1 MINKDQSL
9 FAMNIDTNILYFLN
23 SLTGKSVCL
32 DSLFIFFASYLQYV
46 LVAGFLLFLFFS
58 GYKNREK
65 IKIFAVTVG
74 SIIVSRL
81 FMVELIRFF
90 YHRPRPFVLHSLN
103 QLIPVPV
110 PETGYSFPSGHS
122 TVFFALSAAIYCYNK
137 KLGIIFFAA
146 SVLMNVSRVISG
158 VHYLSDIIAGM
169 ILGSV
174 VAFSI
179 FRLIEKDKH

>member
-1 MINKDQSL
+1 M
-9 FAMNIDTNILYFLN
+9 DTKILYFLN

-32 DSLFIFFASYLQYV
+32 DSLFIFLVSYLQY
-46 LVAGFLLFLFFS
+46 LLGAIFLLFLFFS

-65 IKIFAVTVG
+65 IKIFAVTAG

-81 FMVELIRFF
+81 FIVELIRLF
-90 YHRPRPFVLHSLN
+90 YHRLRPFVLYSLN
-103 QLIPVPV
+103 QLI

-122 TVFFALSAAIYCYNK
+122 TIFFAAATAIYCYNK
-137 KLGIIFFAA
+137 KLGIIFFVA
-146 SVLMNVSRVISG
+146 SVLMNVSRVIVG
-158 VHYLSDIIAGM
+158 VHYLSDIIGGM

-179 FRLIEKDKH
+179 FRLAEKRNIKS